1 MCLQFASGYEI
12 EMLIL
17 YSVQNT
23 SNLSSVNL
31 EIRKV
36 KMSNIAVQSRVILF
50 LVFILEFQN
59 SIEPCK
65 T

>member
-36 KMSNIAVQSRVILF
+36 KMSNIAV
-50 LVFILEFQN
+50 
-59 SIEPCK
+59 
-65 T
+65 